1 VRTYQHFI
9 HKLRFNEPLT
19 KQDLDALEKML
30 IEAGT
35 GKADDVG
42 KLCSGNGLGLFV
54 RSMVGLDREAAKRAF
69 DGFLSGKTLTATQI
83 QFVNLVIDI
92 SDASWMDES
101 IAALRVTLYRFQS
114 SRSRGSVRLDAGYAP
129 ALDTQRDSAVGFGI
143 DSSTRGARVRAC
155 VGIAGAD

>member
-42 KLCSGNGLGLFV
+42 KLCSGNGLGLSV

-83 QFVNLVIDI
+83 QFVNLVIDYLTRAGWMSPSQLYESPFTDFNPRGVEGVFDSTQVTHLLSI
-92 SDASWMDES
+92 LNGIRQSAS
-101 IAALRVTLYRFQS
+101 V
-114 SRSRGSVRLDAGYAP
+114 
-129 ALDTQRDSAVGFGI
+129 
-143 DSSTRGARVRAC
+143 
-155 VGIAGAD
+155 